1 MSKSSNRKELPMKT
15 EEMVRERK
23 GALYTTYL
31 FDDVRKWQHFVDKT
45 FECRVLLCPEESG
58 GYSAHAMR
66 LPGVVSQGE
75 TEKEALENI
84 ADAFRAS
91 VESYTAG
98 GVTIPWTDNP
108 LCNDKPPGSTERWI
122 LVNA

>member
-1 MSKSSNRKELPMKT
+1 MNT
-15 EEMVRERK
+15 EEIAQERK
-23 GALYTTYL
+23 GALYTYL
-31 FDDVRKWQHFVDKT
+31 FDDVRKWQSFGDRT

-84 ADAFRAS
+84 ADAFRAA
-91 VESYTAG
+91 VESYIAH
-98 GVTIPWTDNP
+98 GVSIPWTDNP
-108 LCNDKPPGSTERWI
+108 LCEERPSGAKERWI

>member
-1 MSKSSNRKELPMKT
+1 MKT
-15 EEMVRERK
+15 EEMVEERK
-23 GALYTTYL
+23 GSLYTYL
-31 FDDVRKWQHFVDKT
+31 FNDIGKWQLSFADKT

-84 ADAFRAS
+84 ADAFRAA

-108 LCNDKPPGSTERWI
+108 LCNDKPPGSKERWI